1 MSAQTLIPEPQHDE
15 RALQDFVRDFRRY
28 LKQDV
33 MPGIRQVYETRV
45 APSHERETGKPFDSY
60 HDVRRAMVANDYY
73 QFWSAM
79 QRRSQEMM
87 WESVVAPT
95 ERQLDELI
103 RRYESIAAR
112 SPAGGTLELD
122 DSLPIPRYHTAH
134 DIHLQPGGYHT
145 ERGEH
150 DVAAGAIYEAGL
162 PIYIDG
168 ELGPDNDRIGMALLE
183 HYKENFADRA
193 PQRILDMGCTV
204 GNSTLPWAV
213 AFPEAEVHAID
224 VAAPCLRYAHAKAE
238 LAGVRVHYSQRNA
251 ECTGY
256 DAGSFDLVV
265 SHIMIHETSKSALG
279 NIVAECFRLLKP
291 GGVMLHLDV
300 PRGKDPFGRFMS
312 QWEVYNNN
320 EVFASYLTDVDLAAL
335 AHKNGFAKEQAWMDG
350 VPPYTGI
357 NHAYNTHGFKWPTLV
372 GVR

>member
-1 MSAQTLIPEPQHDE
+1 MSAKTLIPEPRHDE

-45 APSHERETGKPFDSY
+45 APAHERETGKPFDDY
-60 HDVRRAMVANDYY
+60 HEVRGAMVANDYY

-87 WESVVAPT
+87 WESVIEPT
-95 ERQLDELI
+95 ERELDGLI
-103 RRYESIAAR
+103 ARFEALAAER
-112 SPAGGTLELD
+112 PAGGSLELD
-122 DSLPIPRYHTAH
+122 DSLPIPRYHSAH
-134 DIHLQPGGYHT
+134 DIHLQPGGYHS
-145 ERGEH
+145 ERGEQ

-168 ELGPDNDRIGMALLE
+168 ELGPDNDRIGMALLSY
-183 HYKENFADRA
+183 YKDEFADRV
-193 PQRILDMGCTV
+193 PERILDMGCTV

-213 AFPEAEVHAID
+213 AFPEADVYAID

-238 LAGVRVHYSQRNA
+238 LAGVPVHYAQRNA

-256 DAGSFDLVV
+256 EAESFDLVV
-265 SHIMIHETSKSALG
+265 SHIMLHETSKAALK
-279 NIVAECFRLLKP
+279 NIVAESHRLLRP

-300 PRGKDPFGRFMS
+300 PRGQDPFGRFMS

-320 EVFASYLTDVDLAAL
+320 EVFASYLTDVDLAEL
-335 AHKNGFAKEQAWMDG
+335 AAGSGFLPENARMDG

-372 GVR
+372 GTR